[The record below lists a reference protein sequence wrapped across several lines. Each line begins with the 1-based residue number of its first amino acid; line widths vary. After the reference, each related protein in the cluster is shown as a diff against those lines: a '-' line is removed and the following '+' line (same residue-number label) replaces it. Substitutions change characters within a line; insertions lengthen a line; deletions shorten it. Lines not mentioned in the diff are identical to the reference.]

1 MLKQKIILGYEIIS
15 ELHLWAIDVELKHFS
30 QTHLINDTQI

>member
-1 MLKQKIILGYEIIS
+1 MKS
-15 ELHLWAIDVELKHFS
+15 FPELHLWAIDVELKHFS